1 MEHTVE
7 NDLVIFFP
15 GPRMDAANAEEID
28 EAIHQ
33 VMLSYN
39 GMIPVIDM
47 SGVSYI
53 SSAGLRTLLKI
64 RKRYGPHVNVIKASE
79 ELYDIFIQTGFNKL
93 IKIQTP
99 ERYKAEM
106 GDVTVDTVDI
116 SVLEHISGDNVADMY
131 RIDDESVL
139 RLYSE
144 NIPLDFIM
152 NNKRLSSISL
162 KSGVPIS
169 ISYNIV
175 RSGERYGIIFESDG
189 ADTLI
194 DQMASHRED
203 LKEYTQTLAQ
213 WTRRI
218 NSIDVR
224 AADLNSSVN
233 SEKRLLSE
241 LMKSGFLKTDEYS
254 RLLRVL
260 DNIPAGHT
268 YAHHD
273 LTPHNIA
280 VQNGEYIVLDAFM
293 AGQGHPIQDVSS
305 MAWYFKLLPEMG
317 IKSQASVFTDEENR
331 LIWRTFL
338 STYLESSDER
348 YLLHAEQQII
358 QFAYIRYLM
367 VEAVSPG
374 FADKRDLLKIKRAAV
389 GYSDI
394 IEPLCF

>member
-1 MEHTVE
+1 
-7 NDLVIFFP
+7 
-15 GPRMDAANAEEID
+15 
-28 EAIHQ
+28 
-33 VMLSYN
+33 
-39 GMIPVIDM
+39 
-47 SGVSYI
+47 
-53 SSAGLRTLLKI
+53 
-64 RKRYGPHVNVIKASE
+64 
-79 ELYDIFIQTGFNKL
+79 
-93 IKIQTP
+93 
-99 ERYKAEM
+99 
-106 GDVTVDTVDI
+106 
-116 SVLEHISGDNVADMY
+116 
-131 RIDDESVL
+131 
-139 RLYSE
+139 
-144 NIPLDFIM
+144 
-152 NNKRLSSISL
+152 
-162 KSGVPIS
+162 
-169 ISYNIV
+169 
-175 RSGERYGIIFESDG
+175 
-189 ADTLI
+189 
-194 DQMASHRED
+194 MASHRED

-241 LMKSGFLKTDEYS
+241 LMKSGFLKTDEYN

-331 LIWRTFL
+331 LIWKTFL